1 MTTLNFKGKSVIR
14 TYHLTVPFRQLTPD
28 PKKSLTKSPSLRDN
42 LIVHG
47 DNLLALKSL
56 LPSFSGKVK
65 CIYID
70 PPYNTGNEKWVYN
83 DNVNSPMHQEWLK
96 KVVDREDLT
105 RHEKW
110 LCMMW
115 PRLVLLRELL
125 AEDGAIFISIDDNE
139 VHHLRAI
146 MDEIFGE
153 ENFVVQIVWQ
163 SRQSIQ
169 NDTDISENHEYLIC
183 YAKNRRQTDRRLKE
197 SNIKK
202 WYSMAGFVAYP
213 MPLDKNKFSNP
224 DNDPRGIWKADPFD
238 APNIRENLT
247 YKIVNPNT
255 GEVYL
260 PPEGRCWRTEEKNYK
275 ELLADNRILFGKSG
289 DSRPQ
294 LKVFYEEKKFFG
306 EVENTWFD
314 GDTHGTATHA
324 TKELQDIFQKQI
336 VFDTPKPTQV
346 LLSVLRLSTQKDSI
360 ILDSFAGS
368 GTTAH
373 AVLKLNAEDNG
384 NRKFILVEQEE
395 YADKVTAERVRRVIK
410 GVKKSKNENLRNGF
424 GGTFT
429 YYTLGDM
436 LVEENLLKGKK
447 MPAYKDLARY
457 VFFTAT
463 GEQLDD
469 AQVDEKHFYLGESR
483 NYQVYLLYKPDM
495 EFLKHRPLDLDF
507 VKSLGKPKN
516 KTRLVIASHKYV
528 DDFVLHDTRVEFC
541 QLPFAIYRFRI

>member
-153 ENFVVQIVWQ
+153 ENFKATIIWQ
-163 SRQSIQ
+163 KVYSPRMDAKEFTEDHDYILVYGRSEQSLVGRISFEQNIDQFSSIDEKTGKQYRARSLRKEGKGSRRI
-169 NDTDISENHEYLIC
+169 
-183 YAKNRRQTDRRLKE
+183 DRPNLYYKLTAPDGT
-197 SNIKK
+197 K
-202 WYSMAGFVAYP
+202 VYP
-213 MPLDKNKFSNP
+213 
-224 DNDPRGIWKADPFD
+224 
-238 APNIRENLT
+238 IRSD
-247 YKIVNPNT
+247 
-255 GEVYL
+255 GS
-260 PPEGRCWRTEEKNYK
+260 EGRWRWAIEK
-275 ELLADNRILFGKSG
+275 
-289 DSRPQ
+289 
-294 LKVFYEEKKFFG
+294 YEEAQSKGLIEWVKSKNNGWQVYVKQFYDEEATKPPGTIWLHNEVGHNHQAADELKNIFG
-306 EVENTWFD
+306 E
-314 GDTHGTATHA
+314 
-324 TKELQDIFQKQI
+324 L
-336 VFDTPKPTQV
+336 VFDSPKPTE
-346 LLSVLRLSTQKDSI
+346 LIKRILEISTDDEDI

-368 GTTAH
+368 GTTAQ
-373 AVLKLNAEDNG
+373 AVLELNEEQEDS
-384 NRKFILVEQEE
+384 NRKFILIEQEN

-410 GVKKSKNENLRNGF
+410 GVKNSKNENLRNGF

-429 YYTLGDM
+429 YYTLGDV

-469 AQVDEKHFYLGESR
+469 AQVDEKRFYLGESK

>member
-14 TYHLTVPFRQLTPD
+14 TYHLTVPFRQLTPN
-28 PKKSLTKSPSLRDN
+28 PKKSLTKSPSLHDN

-47 DNLLALKSL
+47 DNLLALKAL
-56 LPSFSGKVK
+56 LPSFGGKVK

-70 PPYNTGNEKWVYN
+70 PPYNTGNENWVYN

-153 ENFVVQIVWQ
+153 ENFVATIIWHKMDSPKNTASYFSEDHDYIVV
-163 SRQSIQ
+163 
-169 NDTDISENHEYLIC
+169 
-183 YAKNRRQTDRRLKE
+183 YAKSKE
-197 SNIKK
+197 NWSPNLLQRTEKMIARYK
-202 WYSMAGFVAYP
+202 
-213 MPLDKNKFSNP
+213 NP
-224 DNDPRGIWKADPFD
+224 DNDLRGPWLLSDLAARNFYSHGTYSIKTPSGKIIPGPPAGSYWRVS
-238 APNIRENLT
+238 REKFN
-247 YKIVNPNT
+247 
-255 GEVYL
+255 
-260 PPEGRCWRTEEKNYK
+260 
-275 ELLADNRILFGKSG
+275 ELDRDNRIWWGGGNVRPGIKRFLSEVREGIVPQTIWQWQEVGSTRNAKQALSQLMEKESG
-289 DSRPQ
+289 ED
-294 LKVFYEEKKFFG
+294 VF
-306 EVENTWFD
+306 
-314 GDTHGTATHA
+314 
-324 TKELQDIFQKQI
+324 I
-336 VFDTPKPTQV
+336 TPKPV
-346 LLSVLRLSTQKDSI
+346 DLLRRIIQISADEDSI

-368 GTTAH
+368 GTTAQS
-373 AVLKLNAEDNG
+373 VLDLNAEDG
-384 NRKFILVEQEE
+384 GSRRFILVEQED
-395 YADKVTAERVRRVIK
+395 YADKITAERVRRVIK
-410 GVKKSKNENLRNGF
+410 GVKKSSDERLRDGL

-429 YYTLGDM
+429 YYTLGDT
-436 LVEENLLKGKK
+436 LAEENLLKGSK
-447 MPAYKDLARY
+447 MPPYKDLARY

-469 AQVDEKHFYLGESR
+469 AQVDEKRFYLGESR

-495 EFLKHRPLDLDF
+495 EFLKHRPLDLEF
-507 VKSLGKPKN
+507 VKGLGKPKS

-528 DDFVLHDTRVEFC
+528 DDFVLNDTRVEFC
-541 QLPFAIYRFRI
+541 QLPFAIYRFRA

>member
-83 DNVNSPMHQEWLK
+83 DNVNSPMHQDWLK

-153 ENFVVQIVWQ
+153 ENFVETFIWR
-163 SRQSIQ
+163 SRLGKGATSK
-169 NDTDISENHEYLIC
+169 DTARLHEYVLC
-183 YAKNRRQTDRRLKE
+183 YAKSFNNLDFKKDLRISEKDNKERLRQWGQGDKREDRPTMY
-197 SNIKK
+197 
-202 WYSMAGFVAYP
+202 YSVDSEEFGSVYP
-213 MPLDKNKFSNP
+213 IRP
-224 DNDPRGIWKADPFD
+224 DGI
-238 APNIRENLT
+238 
-247 YKIVNPNT
+247 
-255 GEVYL
+255 
-260 PPEGRCWRTEEKNYK
+260 EGRWRLGKSEFNKLQAEGKVIFELQEDGRIEAYRIIPSGTETETAQDSILDSTKVK
-275 ELLADNRILFGKSG
+275 TTAHGSIELIDLFGK
-289 DSRPQ
+289 
-294 LKVFYEEKKFFG
+294 KI
-306 EVENTWFD
+306 FD
-314 GDTHGTATHA
+314 Y
-324 TKELQDIFQKQI
+324 
-336 VFDTPKPTQV
+336 PKPTTLIKH
-346 LLSVLRLSTQKDSI
+346 LLDVVNDKNMLV
-360 ILDSFAGS
+360 LDSFAGS
-368 GTTAH
+368 ATTAH
-373 AVLKLNAEDNG
+373 ATLALNAEDGG
-384 NRKFILVEQEE
+384 NRKFILIEQEN
-395 YADKVTAERVRRVIK
+395 YADKITAERVRRVIK
-410 GVKKSKNENLRNGF
+410 GVKNSKNENLRNGF
-424 GGTFT
+424 DGTFT
-429 YYTLGDM
+429 YYTLGDV

-469 AQVDEKHFYLGESR
+469 AQVDEKRFYLGESK

>member
-14 TYHLTVPFRQLTPD
+14 TYHLTVPFRQLTPN

-47 DNLLALKSL
+47 DNLLALKAL

-83 DNVNSPMHQEWLK
+83 DNVNSPMHQDWLK

-125 AEDGAIFISIDDNE
+125 ADDGAIFISIDDNE

-146 MDEIFGE
+146 MDELFGE
-153 ENFVVQIVWQ
+153 ENFVSCSIWQ
-163 SRQSIQ
+163 RKYSPQ
-169 NDTDISENHEYLIC
+169 NDDKGISALHEYILI
-183 YAKNRRQTDRRLKE
+183 YARDKTV
-197 SNIKK
+197 
-202 WYSMAGFVAYP
+202 WYPNLLERTEENLGRY
-213 MPLDKNKFSNP
+213 KNP
-224 DNDPRGIWKADPFD
+224 DNDPRGPWKPGDLTSKTKAAGHSYPITSPTGKVFKPKGQRQW
-238 APNIRENLT
+238 APSLETFSR
-247 YKIVNPNT
+247 
-255 GEVYL
+255 
-260 PPEGRCWRTEEKNYK
+260 
-275 ELLADNRILFGKSG
+275 LLADNRIWFGPDGNNVPSLKQFLSEVQQGTVPTSLWLRELVG
-289 DSRPQ
+289 DNQ
-294 LKVFYEEKKFFG
+294 EAV
-306 EVENTWFD
+306 
-314 GDTHGTATHA
+314 
-324 TKELQDIFQKQI
+324 KQI
-336 VFDTPKPTQV
+336 QELDILFDSPKPTGLVKRILQIASDKNTIV
-346 LLSVLRLSTQKDSI
+346 
-360 ILDSFAGS
+360 LDSFAGS
-368 GTTAH
+368 ATTAQ
-373 AVLKLNAEDNG
+373 AILELNAEDGG
-384 NRKFILVEQEE
+384 NRKFILIEQED

-410 GVKKSKNENLRNGF
+410 GVKNAKDEKLREGL

-429 YYTLGDM
+429 YYTLGDT
-436 LVEENLLKGKK
+436 LAEENLLKGGK
-447 MPAYKDLARY
+447 MPSYKDLARY

-469 AQVDEKHFYLGESR
+469 AQVDEKRFYLGESR

-507 VKSLGKPKN
+507 VKGLGKPKS

-528 DDFVLHDTRVEFC
+528 DDFVLNDTRVEFC
-541 QLPFAIYRFRI
+541 QLPFAIYRFRA